1 MKKIFSIITVLLLC
15 TYITAGA
22 EVYGIDSDKTRTD
35 GVINKTD
42 LSGYEN
48 VPVYTLNGTGEWTIS
63 NSPGIYRISYWV
75 TPDLNADD
83 NASIMI
89 TSEFIK
95 KTVYIDH
102 TDSSYGWY
110 ELCMAECGPAGM
122 SVILN
127 TSADKYANVC
137 AVKFEQLSNDSRDLC
152 NFCNLSDGS
161 IALALYSDTAY
172 VNGTRV
178 HLSKSPIFTE
188 DGVYVAQS
196 DIFKLVG
203 SNTKYT
209 QNGMEFVFNQKTVS
223 VTNDGFTVNGE
234 LNNTQVLKQADDIS
248 MVNIDAL
255 FKSAG
260 KHGYIYNNSLA
271 LYSNSELG
279 KDSKSNE
286 KQYKNILAS
295 VRFN

>member
-75 TPDLNADD
+75 TPDLNADY

-95 KTVYIDH
+95 KTVYIDY
-102 TDSSYGWY
+102 TNSSYGWR

-137 AVKFEQLSNDSRDLC
+137 AVKFELLSNDSRDLC
-152 NFCNLSDGS
+152 NFGNMSDGNMAFAS
-161 IALALYSDTAY
+161 YSDTAY
-172 VNGTRV
+172 IDGTRV
-178 HLSKSPIFTE
+178 SLSKSPVFLE
-188 DGVYVAQS
+188 DGVYVAQN
-196 DIFKLVG
+196 DISKLVDG
-203 SNTKYT
+203 DTKYIQDGIEIT
-209 QNGMEFVFNQKTVS
+209 FNGKTAS
-223 VTNDGFTVNGE
+223 VTNEGFTVNGE
-234 LNNTQVLKQADDIS
+234 PNGSKVLKRIDDVNMI
-248 MVNIDAL
+248 NIDVL
-255 FKSAG
+255 FKAMG
-260 KHGYIYNNSLA
+260 KHGFTYSNQLA
-271 LYSNSELG
+271 LYSNGDLSNT
-279 KDSKSNE
+279 SKSNE
-286 KQYKNILAS
+286 KQYKNILSS